1 MVSTEAEAADET
13 DASSPP
19 WLQQV
24 RVHLAAAELHAA
36 VVCLLAELA
45 QSADN
50 VQALHLLGNCYLAG
64 GAGDCAHLCYS
75 IADDIS
81 PQAGAPRLRLAE
93 RQASVARAA
102 WLKGADVPADAA
114 ALARRLG
121 RSAATMR
128 PADATAVAPPAG
140 AGQVAVDPLPA
151 SVSSEPEQKVTSA
164 ASGPAPAAAT
174 QSAAPAPAALPVAN
188 GVPATDSQPV
198 RDAQPAELDSAKV
211 HGFDVDLFSN
221 FRETFLPVAK
231 VVVAAQVDSG
241 EGDRRD
247 PRKWRNWLRWRFYHH
262 HTVAVWRRFANTY
275 STNDFV
281 KYGIWAGLLI
291 VASSL
296 VQFVIQYDLFA
307 GDVAADLGVEQAAWY
322 DTLLHTVWYSVVT
335 ITTVGYGDV
344 SPGSNLGKVFGII
357 FLILNFGVIT
367 VLSGTVASVLVAA
380 RLSGGQTVDEDK
392 FKAHTIIC
400 GWNQFVQPLL
410 KIVDADTSVSP
421 VVIVINETS
430 EDIVG
435 RAIHTFKRLDVMHIK
450 DNYTR
455 EEVLKKAFMQRA
467 ATVIFVPDSSGLLPT
482 ESPDEQKTIL
492 AVLTAKGLAPEVNVV
507 AHITDPENVSHLQRA
522 AANEIVVTDA
532 YTANLLANHVI
543 NPGMPQFVNN
553 IFDPTSENGRIKAL
567 ELPQEMI
574 GESHRKVFAYYKL
587 SHNQLLLGYAVRVS
601 GFDLGAAMG
610 ESGSGFIRDMINE
623 QLEQSG
629 VSLSTDEKIVIQVN
643 PDDSYVVDAKHR
655 ALVLD

>member
-13 DASSPP
+13 DASIPP

-24 RVHLAAAELHAA
+24 RMHLAGDDLHSA

-45 QSADN
+45 RAADN
-50 VQALHLLGNCYLAG
+50 VQALLLLGNCYLAG

-81 PQAGAPRLRLAE
+81 PQAVAPRLRLAE
-93 RQASVARAA
+93 RQAPVARAA
-102 WLKGADVPADAA
+102 WMHSGDVPADAA
-114 ALARRLG
+114 ALARQLG
-121 RSAATMR
+121 RSAATVR
-128 PADATAVAPPAG
+128 LVDGTATAAVTDDGTVAA
-140 AGQVAVDPLPA
+140 DPLPA
-151 SVSSEPEQKVTSA
+151 PVSKEPEQKVTTA
-164 ASGPAPAAAT
+164 AAEPAPAAAT
-174 QSAAPAPAALPVAN
+174 PAVADTAPAALPVAN
-188 GVPATDSQPV
+188 GIVPMDS
-198 RDAQPAELDSAKV
+198 QPAELDAAKV

-231 VVVAAQVDSG
+231 VVAVVQVDSG
-241 EGDRRD
+241 EGDRIN
-247 PRKWRNWLRWRFYHH
+247 PRKWRNWLSWRFYRHQ
-262 HTVAVWRRFANTY
+262 TLTMWRSFASAY

-281 KYGIWAGLLI
+281 KYGLWAGLLI
-291 VASSL
+291 VGSSL
-296 VQFVIQYDLFA
+296 IQFTIQYDLFS
-307 GDVAADLGVEQAAWY
+307 GDVASDLGVEQATWY
-322 DTLLHTVWYSVVT
+322 DTLLHTIWYSTVT

-344 SPGSNLGKVFGII
+344 SPTSNLGKIFGII

-380 RLSGGQTVDEDK
+380 RLTGGTTVDEEK
-392 FKAHTIIC
+392 YKEHTIIC
-400 GWNQFVQPLL
+400 GWNQFVQPQM

-435 RAIHTFKRLDVMHIK
+435 RAIHTFKRLDVMHVK

-455 EEVLKKAFMQRA
+455 EEVLKKAFMERA
-467 ATVIFVPDSSGLLPT
+467 ATVVFVPDTSGLLPT

-492 AVLTAKGLAPEVNVV
+492 AVLTAKGLAPAVNVV
-507 AHITDPENVSHLQRA
+507 AHTTDPENVSHLQRA

-532 YTANLLANHVI
+532 YTANLLANHIV
-543 NPGMPQFVNN
+543 NPGMPQFVNHV
-553 IFDPTSENGRIKAL
+553 FDPTSQNGRIKAL

-629 VSLSTDEKIVIQVN
+629 VSLSTDEKVVIQIN

>member
-13 DASSPP
+13 EADIPP

-24 RVHLAAAELHAA
+24 RLHLAADELQLA
-36 VVCLLAELA
+36 VVCLLSELA
-45 QSADN
+45 EAAQN

-75 IADDIS
+75 IAHDIS

-93 RQASVARAA
+93 RQAPVARAA
-102 WLKGADVPADAA
+102 WLQAADIPADAA
-114 ALARRLG
+114 ALARQLG
-121 RSAATMR
+121 RF
-128 PADATAVAPPAG
+128 DATVQPVDGAPAEAVKVDENAVADPMPA
-140 AGQVAVDPLPA
+140 P
-151 SVSSEPEQKVTSA
+151 VSKEPEQKVTTA
-164 ASGPAPAAAT
+164 AADPAPAAAT
-174 QSAAPAPAALPVAN
+174 QTAAAAAPAAQPVAN
-188 GVPATDSQPV
+188 GIVPADT
-198 RDAQPAELDSAKV
+198 QPAELDSAKV

-231 VVVAAQVDSG
+231 VVAVVQVDSG
-241 EGDRRD
+241 DGERRD
-247 PRKWRNWLRWRFYHH
+247 PRKWRNWLRWRFYRH
-262 HTVAVWRRFANTY
+262 HTLAVWRSFASAY

-281 KYGIWAGLLI
+281 KYGVWAGLLI

-296 VQFVIQYDLFA
+296 IQFSIQYDLFA
-307 GDVAADLGVEQAAWY
+307 GDVASDLGVEQASWT

-344 SPGSNLGKVFGII
+344 SPTSNLGKVVGII

-380 RLSGGQTVDEDK
+380 RLTGGATVDEDK
-392 FKAHTIIC
+392 YKAHTIIC

-435 RAIHTFKRLDVMHIK
+435 RAIHTFKRLDVMHVK

-455 EEVLKKAFMQRA
+455 EEVLKKAFMERA
-467 ATVIFVPDSSGLLPT
+467 ATVIFVPDTSGLLPT

-492 AVLTAKGLAPEVNVV
+492 AVLTAKGLAPAVNVV
-507 AHITDPENVSHLQRA
+507 AHTTDPENVSHLQRA

-532 YTANLLANHVI
+532 YTANLLANHIV
-543 NPGMPQFVNN
+543 NPGMPQFVNHV
-553 IFDPTSENGRIKAL
+553 FDPTSQNGRIKAL

-629 VSLSTDEKIVIQVN
+629 VSLSTDEKVVIQIN

>member
-13 DASSPP
+13 DASIPP

-24 RVHLAAAELHAA
+24 RLHLAADELHNA

-45 QSADN
+45 QAAQN

-93 RQASVARAA
+93 RQPQVARAA
-102 WLKGADVPADAA
+102 WLQAADIPADAA
-114 ALARRLG
+114 ALARQLG
-121 RSAATMR
+121 RSAATTR
-128 PADATAVAPPAG
+128 PVAGTVAETVKGDGNAAADPMPAPVSNEPA
-140 AGQVAVDPLPA
+140 
-151 SVSSEPEQKVTSA
+151 QKVTTA
-164 ASGPAPAAAT
+164 AAGPAPAAAT
-174 QSAAPAPAALPVAN
+174 QTAAAAAPAALPAEN
-188 GVPATDSQPV
+188 GIVPADT
-198 RDAQPAELDSAKV
+198 QPAELDAAKV

-231 VVVAAQVDSG
+231 VVAVVQVDSG
-241 EGDRRD
+241 EGERRD
-247 PRKWRNWLRWRFYHH
+247 PRKWRNWLRWRFYRDHAL
-262 HTVAVWRRFANTY
+262 TVWRGFASAY

-281 KYGIWAGLLI
+281 KYGVWAGLLI

-296 VQFVIQYDLFA
+296 IQFSIQYDLFA
-307 GDVAADLGVEQAAWY
+307 GDVASDLGVEQATWY

-344 SPGSNLGKVFGII
+344 SPTSNVGKVVGII

-380 RLSGGQTVDEDK
+380 RLTGGETVDEDK
-392 FKAHTIIC
+392 YKEHTIIC
-400 GWNQFVQPLL
+400 GWNQFVQPML
-410 KIVDADTSVSP
+410 KIVDADASVSP

-435 RAIHTFKRLDVMHIK
+435 RAIHTFKRLDVTHLK
-450 DNYTR
+450 DNFTR
-455 EEVLKKAFMQRA
+455 EEVLKKAFMARA
-467 ATVIFVPDSSGLLPT
+467 ATVIFVPDTSGLLPT

-492 AVLTAKGLAPEVNVV
+492 AVLTAKGLAPAVNVV
-507 AHITDPENVSHLQRA
+507 AHTTDPENVSHLQRA

-532 YTANLLANHVI
+532 YTANLLANHIV
-543 NPGMPQFVNN
+543 NPGMPQFVNHV
-553 IFDPTSENGRIKAL
+553 FDPTSQNGRIKAL

-629 VSLSTDEKIVIQVN
+629 VSLSTDEKVVIQVN

>member
-1 MVSTEAEAADET
+1 MASTEAESETEAAI
-13 DASSPP
+13 PP
-19 WLQQV
+19 WLQQAQA
-24 RVHLAAAELHAA
+24 HLDAGAMPAA
-36 VVCLLAELA
+36 VLCLLAELA
-45 QSADN
+45 QAADN
-50 VQALHLLGNCYLAG
+50 VQALLLLGNCYLAG
-64 GAGDCAHLCYS
+64 GAGDCAHLCYRT
-75 IADDIS
+75 AAEIS
-81 PQAGAPRLRLAE
+81 PQAAAPRLRLVAG
-93 RQASVARAA
+93 QAPVARAP
-102 WLKGADVPADAA
+102 WLDAAGVPANAA
-114 ALARRLG
+114 ALAQNLG
-121 RSAATMR
+121 RAAAAILPLDRSADETIVHDRVEAADTVPANMSTEAEPNHITTASPPAAPAVAAAPAAPSAAT
-128 PADATAVAPPAG
+128 TIAP
-140 AGQVAVDPLPA
+140 V
-151 SVSSEPEQKVTSA
+151 EPE
-164 ASGPAPAAAT
+164 G
-174 QSAAPAPAALPVAN
+174 AAL
-188 GVPATDSQPV
+188 G
-198 RDAQPAELDSAKV
+198 AQQAELDAAKV

-221 FRETFLPVAK
+221 FRETYLPVAK
-231 VVVAAQVDSG
+231 VVAVVQVDSG
-241 EGDRRD
+241 EGARRD
-247 PRKWRNWLRWRFYHH
+247 PRKWRNWLRWRFYRDHAL
-262 HTVAVWRRFANTY
+262 TGWRGFASAY

-281 KYGIWAGLLI
+281 KYGVWAGLLI

-296 VQFVIQYDLFA
+296 AQFTIQYDLFA
-307 GDVAADLGVEQAAWY
+307 GDVASDLGVEQAAWY
-322 DTLLHTVWYSVVT
+322 DTLLHTVWYSAVT

-344 SPGSNLGKVFGII
+344 SPTSNLGKVVGII

-380 RLSGGQTVDEDK
+380 RLTGGATVDEDK
-392 FKAHTIIC
+392 YKAHTIIC

-435 RAIHTFKRLDVMHIK
+435 RAIHTFKRLDVMHVK

-455 EEVLKKAFMQRA
+455 EEVLKKAFMERA
-467 ATVIFVPDSSGLLPT
+467 ATVIFVPDTSGLLPT

-492 AVLTAKGLAPEVNVV
+492 AVLTAKGLAPAVNVV
-507 AHITDPENVSHLQRA
+507 AHTTDPENVSHLQRA

-532 YTANLLANHVI
+532 YTANLLANHIV
-543 NPGMPQFVNN
+543 NPGMPQFVNHV
-553 IFDPTSENGRIKAL
+553 FDPTSQNGRIKAL

-629 VSLSTDEKIVIQVN
+629 VSLSTDEKVVIQIN

>member
-1 MVSTEAEAADET
+1 M
-13 DASSPP
+13 
-19 WLQQV
+19 
-24 RVHLAAAELHAA
+24 
-36 VVCLLAELA
+36 
-45 QSADN
+45 
-50 VQALHLLGNCYLAG
+50 
-64 GAGDCAHLCYS
+64 
-75 IADDIS
+75 
-81 PQAGAPRLRLAE
+81 
-93 RQASVARAA
+93 
-102 WLKGADVPADAA
+102 
-114 ALARRLG
+114 
-121 RSAATMR
+121 
-128 PADATAVAPPAG
+128 
-140 AGQVAVDPLPA
+140 
-151 SVSSEPEQKVTSA
+151 
-164 ASGPAPAAAT
+164 
-174 QSAAPAPAALPVAN
+174 
-188 GVPATDSQPV
+188 
-198 RDAQPAELDSAKV
+198 

-221 FRETFLPVAK
+221 FRETYLPVAK
-231 VVVAAQVDSG
+231 VVAVVQVDSG
-241 EGDRRD
+241 EGERRD
-247 PRKWRNWLRWRFYHH
+247 PRKWRNWLRWRFYRDHAL
-262 HTVAVWRRFANTY
+262 TVWRGFASAY

-281 KYGIWAGLLI
+281 KYGVWAGLLI
-291 VASSL
+291 VTSSL
-296 VQFVIQYDLFA
+296 VQFTIQYDLFA
-307 GDVAADLGVEQAAWY
+307 GDVASDLGVEQAAWY
-322 DTLLHTVWYSVVT
+322 DTLLHTVWYSAVT

-344 SPGSNLGKVFGII
+344 SPTSNLGKVVGII

-380 RLSGGQTVDEDK
+380 RLTGGATVDEDK
-392 FKAHTIIC
+392 YKAHTIIC

-435 RAIHTFKRLDVMHIK
+435 RAIHTFKRLDVMHVK

-455 EEVLKKAFMQRA
+455 EEVLKKAFMERA
-467 ATVIFVPDSSGLLPT
+467 ATVIFVPDTSGLLPT

-492 AVLTAKGLAPEVNVV
+492 AVLTAKGLAPAVNVV
-507 AHITDPENVSHLQRA
+507 AHTTDPENVSHLQRA

-532 YTANLLANHVI
+532 YTANLLANHIV
-543 NPGMPQFVNN
+543 NPGMPQFVNHV
-553 IFDPTSENGRIKAL
+553 FDPTSQNGRIKAL

-629 VSLSTDEKIVIQVN
+629 VSLSTDEKVVIQIN

>member
-13 DASSPP
+13 DASIPP

-24 RVHLAAAELHAA
+24 RLYLAADDLHNA

-45 QSADN
+45 RAADN

-75 IADDIS
+75 LADNIS
-81 PQAGAPRLRLAE
+81 PQAGGPRLRLAE
-93 RQASVARAA
+93 RQAPVARAA
-102 WLKGADVPADAA
+102 WLQAAEVPADAA
-114 ALARRLG
+114 ALARQLG
-121 RSAATMR
+121 RSAATMQ
-128 PADATAVAPPAG
+128 PVDGALAEAADDAAKAVA
-140 AGQVAVDPLPA
+140 DPLPA
-151 SVSSEPEQKVTSA
+151 PVSKEPEQKVTTA
-164 ASGPAPAAAT
+164 APDPAPAAAT
-174 QSAAPAPAALPVAN
+174 QVATAAAPAALPIAN
-188 GVPATDSQPV
+188 RIVPVDSP
-198 RDAQPAELDSAKV
+198 PAELDAAMV

-231 VVVAAQVDSG
+231 VVAVVQVDTG
-241 EGDRRD
+241 EGDRII
-247 PRKWRNWLRWRFYHH
+247 PRKWRNWLLWRFYRH
-262 HTVAVWRRFANTY
+262 HTLAMWRSFSSAY

-281 KYGIWAGLLI
+281 KYGLWAVLLI

-296 VQFVIQYDLFA
+296 IQFTIQYDLFA
-307 GDVAADLGVEQAAWY
+307 GDVASDLGVEEAAWY
-322 DTLLHTVWYSVVT
+322 DTLLHTIWYSTVT

-344 SPGSNLGKVFGII
+344 SPTSNLGKIFGII
-357 FLILNFGVIT
+357 FMILNFGVIT

-380 RLSGGQTVDEDK
+380 RLTGGATVDEDK
-392 FKAHTIIC
+392 YKAHTIIC

-421 VVIVINETS
+421 VVILINETS

-435 RAIHTFKRLDVMHIK
+435 RAIHTFKRLDVMHVK

-455 EEVLKKAFMQRA
+455 EEVLKKAFMERA

-492 AVLTAKGLAPEVNVV
+492 AVLTAKGLAPTVNVV
-507 AHITDPENVSHLQRA
+507 AHTTDPENVPHLQRA

-532 YTANLLANHVI
+532 YTANLLANHIV
-543 NPGMPQFVNN
+543 NPGMPQFVNHV
-553 IFDPTSENGRIKAL
+553 FDPTSQNGRIKAL
-567 ELPQEMI
+567 ELPQEML
-574 GESHRKVFAYYKL
+574 GETHRKVFAYYKL

-610 ESGSGFIRDMINE
+610 ESGSSFIRDMINE

-629 VSLSTDEKIVIQVN
+629 VSLSTDEKVVVQVN
-643 PDDSYVVDAKHR
+643 PDDSYVVDSKHR